1 VTKVKVRKGESFDH
15 ALKRFIME
23 VNKAGVLKETKLRE
37 RYTKESQ
44 TRRLKREEKARTIK
58 SDRRRNYN

>member
-1 VTKVKVRKGESFDH
+1 MTKVKVRKGESFDH

-37 RYTKESQ
+37 RFTKESQ
-44 TRRLKREEKARTIK
+44 IRRQKREEKARTIK
-58 SDRRRNYN
+58 SDRRKYN

>member
-37 RYTKESQ
+37 RFTKESQ
-44 TRRLKREEKARTIK
+44 IRRQKREEKARTIK
-58 SDRRRNYN
+58 SDRRKYN

>member
-1 VTKVKVRKGESFDH
+1 VTKIKLRAGEPFEH

-23 VNKAGVLKETKLRE
+23 VNKAGILRETRLRE

-44 TRRLKREEKARTIK
+44 IRRQKKEEKARTIK
-58 SDRRRNYN
+58 NDQRKRGN

>member
-1 VTKVKVRKGESFDH
+1 MTKVKVRKGESFDH

>member
-23 VNKAGVLKETKLRE
+23 VNKAGVLRETKLRE

-44 TRRLKREEKARTIK
+44 IRRQKREEKARTIK
-58 SDRRRNYN
+58 NDRRRNYN